1 MYEGRWDPPKV
12 VRELVEELIN
22 PLPSI
27 YQQSW
32 IIKEIPDDWR
42 LVSVTTHVQEGPG
55 GSRELQLCQPD
66 LGARECY
73 GADHL
78 GCYASRT
85 GCYPLHTGQSGI
97 RPTWDG
103 FMKGRSC
110 LSSLVFFCDF
120 VTRLVGVGK
129 AVVGVCLNF
138 GEDLET
144 ISHSILLEKEAVHGL
159 DGRTFCWVKKWLDA
173 QAQSVGVTGV
183 KYSWWLVSLVF
194 PRAQGRLQ

>member
-27 YQQSW
+27 YQQSR

-73 GADHL
+73 GADH
-78 GCYASRT
+78 
-85 GCYPLHTGQSGI
+85 
-97 RPTWDG
+97 